1 MSSFA
6 AIDRNG
12 NSLNLDAARVET
24 LRGALRGTLLGAND
38 AGYHE
43 ARAVWNGMIDRKPA
57 LIARCIGTAD
67 IVACVNFARETGIA
81 LSMKGGGHNISGL
94 ALAEG
99 GLVIDC
105 SLMRGCYVD
114 LKDRVVHTQP
124 GATLGDA
131 DRETQ
136 VHGLA
141 AILGFVSLTGVTGL
155 TLGGG
160 FGYLS
165 RRYGWTSDNV
175 RSMTMVTTEGK
186 VVKASPAENADL
198 FWGLRGGGGNFGVV
212 TDIEHQLYPV
222 GPEIYGGGIA
232 WMADHAEDAYALYG
246 QIAESAPQE
255 LALVCVLR
263 IAPPAPWIDKAAHG
277 KPIVAMFACSSGKV
291 EEGERL
297 LAPLKA
303 FGKPVGDILQRRT
316 YVSQQAILDATQ
328 PKGRRYYWKSEYLP
342 GIGTDLFNGV
352 IKAGRAIT
360 SPHSAMILF
369 PMGGAIGQHANS
381 HSAVGNR
388 NANYVFNV
396 TASWEKPE
404 DDAANIEWARESWR
418 DLKKFST
425 GGTYINFLTEEE
437 AGERIHA
444 AYGSNYERIARVKAA
459 WDPQNM
465 FRMNKNVQPVA

>member
-24 LRGALRGTLLGAND
+24 LRGALRGMLLGAND
-38 AGYHE
+38 AGYQE

-81 LSMKGGGHNISGL
+81 LSMKGGGHNIAGL

-105 SLMRGCYVD
+105 SLMRGCYLD

-212 TDIEHQLYPV
+212 TDIEHQLYPI

-232 WMADHAEDAYALYG
+232 WTADSADEVFKLYHQLAEA
-246 QIAESAPQE
+246 APQE
-255 LALVCVLR
+255 LSAVCAMR
-263 IAPPAPWIDKAAHG
+263 IAPPAPWIAKEAHG
-277 KPIVAMFACSSGKV
+277 KPIIAMFLCHCGRV
-291 EEGERL
+291 EDAEKL
-297 LAPLKA
+297 LAPVKA
-303 FGKPVGDILQRRT
+303 FGKPVGDTVMRRS
-316 YVSQQAILDATQ
+316 YVSQQCLLDATQ
-328 PKGRRYYWKSEYLP
+328 PKGRRYYWKAEYLP
-342 GIGTDLFNGV
+342 GVSQEIYESVKKHAL
-352 IKAGRAIT
+352 AMP
-360 SPHSAMILF
+360 SPHSAVILF
-369 PMGGAIGQHANS
+369 PLGGAIGQHVNS

-388 NANYVFNV
+388 NANFVLNI
-396 TASWEKPE
+396 TGAWDKAE
-404 DDAANIEWARESWR
+404 DDTANVEWARTAWN
-418 DLKKFST
+418 DTKKFST

-444 AYGSNYERIARVKAA
+444 AYGGNYERIARVKAA